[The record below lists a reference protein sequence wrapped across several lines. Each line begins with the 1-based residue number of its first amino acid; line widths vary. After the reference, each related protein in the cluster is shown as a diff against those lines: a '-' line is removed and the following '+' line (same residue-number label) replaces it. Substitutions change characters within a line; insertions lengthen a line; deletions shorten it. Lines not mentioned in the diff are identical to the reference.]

1 MLDSG
6 QENSAFEISA
16 YNENDWFWGK
26 MFGRGDGLWLDQ
38 QNILTGKSST
48 HEDHFWGSRS
58 RRWGTVLEGEG
69 KQEWRSGVIVV
80 RPQLFWK

>member
-1 MLDSG
+1 MLDSS

-48 HEDHFWGSRS
+48 YEDHFWGSWS
-58 RRWGTVLEGEG
+58 RRWGADWEG
-69 KQEWRSGVIVV
+69 KG
-80 RPQLFWK
+80 K